1 MDLFSNGLNSA
12 ATNLASATSSMG
24 RAALHALYPD
34 EIEYYLCSLEL
45 IDSSGI
51 TKGYMTFTVMP
62 NNVMDSKT
70 QVATITKTNTGITT
84 LFSDSFS
91 PRDISLQG
99 CFGRKLRLVTGVQ
112 ATGNVSTIPFFG
124 GNTGVK
130 IGKENLLIKTGFGL
144 LKMMENILESAW
156 KLDDKNKPHILIFN
170 NYALNSSYV
179 VEPLQQSF
187 SQGVENNML
196 WFYSVELKAVAD
208 GNMVKSDYS
217 GNKDMKKFLTTVAS
231 SQIAKLLN
239 NLVTSAIKNY
249 GMALKI

>member
-1 MDLFSNGLNSA
+1 
-12 ATNLASATSSMG
+12 
-24 RAALHALYPD
+24 
-34 EIEYYLCSLEL
+34 
-45 IDSSGI
+45 
-51 TKGYMTFTVMP
+51 
-62 NNVMDSKT
+62 
-70 QVATITKTNTGITT
+70 
-84 LFSDSFS
+84 
-91 PRDISLQG
+91 
-99 CFGRKLRLVTGVQ
+99 
-112 ATGNVSTIPFFG
+112 
-124 GNTGVK
+124 
-130 IGKENLLIKTGFGL
+130 
-144 LKMMENILESAW
+144 
-156 KLDDKNKPHILIFN
+156 
-170 NYALNSSYV
+170 V

>member
-12 ATNLASATSSMG
+12 ASGLASATSSMG

-45 IDSSGI
+45 IDSSGV

-62 NNVMDSKT
+62 NNIMDSKT
-70 QVATITKTNTGITT
+70 QIATITKTNTGVTT
-84 LFSDSFS
+84 LFNDTFC
-91 PRDISLQG
+91 PRDVSLQG
-99 CFGRKLRLVTGVQ
+99 CFGRKLRLITGVQ
-112 ATGNVSTIPFFG
+112 PTGNVSTIPFFG

-156 KLDDKNKPHILIFN
+156 ELDDKKKPHVLIFN
-170 NYALNSSYV
+170 NYALNTSYV

-208 GNMVKSDYS
+208 GNIIKSSFS

-239 NLVTSAIKNY
+239 NLITSSIKNF
-249 GMALKI
+249 GMALKL